1 MKEKNN
7 VVNPVTVATYIG
19 EDFRGKIGEKP
30 VIKKLEL
37 LNN

>member
-1 MKEKNN
+1 MKEKKN
-7 VVNPVTVATYIG
+7 VVNPVTVPTQIG
-19 EDFRGKIGEKP
+19 EDFWGKIGEKP